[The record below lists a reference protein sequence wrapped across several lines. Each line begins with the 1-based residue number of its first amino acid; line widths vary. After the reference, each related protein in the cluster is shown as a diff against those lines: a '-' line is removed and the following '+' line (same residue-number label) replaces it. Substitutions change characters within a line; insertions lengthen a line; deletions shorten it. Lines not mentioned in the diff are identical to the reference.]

1 MIVLDGQ
8 PALSAFRIERLNAA
22 LAGVAAGCSLR
33 SARHVYAV
41 AADAEGAVDL
51 DRLQK
56 ILQASGPSKPAA
68 LWVVPRVGTISPWSS
83 KATDILHDCGFAIR
97 RVERAL
103 AVELERA
110 PQPGSAGWQAVVGIL
125 HDPMTE
131 SILTRLAEFDRLFDV
146 GAALP
151 LGRIALGNDPQVALE
166 AANRRLGLAL
176 AADEIAYLAE
186 NYAVLD

>member
-1 MIVLDGQ
+1 
-8 PALSAFRIERLNAA
+8 
-22 LAGVAAGCSLR
+22 
-33 SARHVYAV
+33 
-41 AADAEGAVDL
+41 
-51 DRLQK
+51 
-56 ILQASGPSKPAA
+56 
-68 LWVVPRVGTISPWSS
+68 S

-186 NYAVLD
+186 NYAVLDRDPTDAELMMFAPANSEHCRHKVFNAEFTIDGEKQPLSLL